1 MSRTGGV
8 AGGPIGFACHW
19 GGDRTSTWSG
29 TPLRLLEAM
38 ARIDDVNDVDVTLP
52 RATREMH
59 RLLHVRRE
67 AGRWHSGWRHS
78 GGGIRAVERR
88 LKTASRDRDFRAIL
102 EVGDLGVVGQPY
114 FVLQD
119 LSYDLLLEQLQHGAS
134 VPHFRSLT
142 HRDLLRLQHR
152 QRRVYDSATGIL
164 AMSSWL
170 GESLIRSG
178 VPRERV
184 HVVHPGTNAPHLS
197 PRDQNLPGRRTGR
210 TMKLLFVGRDFDT
223 KAGAQVVAAFQILRQ
238 RRGEAISLTVAG
250 PPVWPMKRLPAG
262 VHFLGAVPAAEVRE
276 LYDSHDLFVMPS
288 HFEGFGIVFAEALSR
303 GLPCIGRRACAMPE
317 IIDPWAGGLLIETTE
332 PEELAEAIVATLG
345 DDGLYERCASAAGG
359 RSAYYTWDRAAQ
371 QVLTAM
377 GS

>member
-1 MSRTGGV
+1 MPEEIDAICRR
-8 AGGPIGFACHW
+8 ALAFRRE
-19 GGDRTSTWSG
+19 DRYG
-29 TPLRLLEAM
+29 TAAEMRADLEAFLGRGTVD
-38 ARIDDVNDVDVTLP
+38 ARKEL
-52 RATREMH
+52 
-59 RLLHVRRE
+59 
-67 AGRWHSGWRHS
+67 
-78 GGGIRAVERR
+78 
-88 LKTASRDRDFRAIL
+88 AS
-102 EVGDLGVVGQPY
+102 
-114 FVLQD
+114 
-119 LSYDLLLEQLQHGAS
+119 
-134 VPHFRSLT
+134 
-142 HRDLLRLQHR
+142 
-152 QRRVYDSATGIL
+152 
-164 AMSSWL
+164 
-170 GESLIRSG
+170 
-178 VPRERV
+178 
-184 HVVHPGTNAPHLS
+184 
-197 PRDQNLPGRRTGR
+197 

-262 VHFLGAVPAAEVRE
+262 VHFLGAVPPAEVRE